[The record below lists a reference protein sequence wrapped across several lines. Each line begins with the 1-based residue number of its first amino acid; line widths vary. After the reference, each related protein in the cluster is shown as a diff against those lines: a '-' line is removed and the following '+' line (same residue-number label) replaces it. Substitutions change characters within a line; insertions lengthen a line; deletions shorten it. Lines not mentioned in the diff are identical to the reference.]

1 MTDYD
6 KILRSDG
13 QVSLDGSANAVTYD
27 AWASDYDREL
37 AAWGYEAPTRAAEF
51 LARHLDDSAGARVLD
66 CGCGTGMTGV
76 ALREAGFAGPLVGF
90 DMSTASLDVAR
101 EKRIYADLQP
111 VDLNGP
117 LPLENDS
124 IDGILCVGVL
134 TYVDQTPL
142 LREWMRVLRPGGVA
156 VFTCRQD
163 FWDSRDFEGSLGTL
177 EAEGSL
183 KRVEVTGPMPYI
195 PGNPEFGT
203 KVQIRYG
210 IVAAV

>member
-13 QVSLDGSANAVTYD
+13 QVSMDGSANAVTYD

-51 LARHLDDSAGARVLD
+51 LAQHLDDHAGARVLD

-163 FWDSRDFEGSLGTL
+163 FWDSRDFESSLGTL